1 MYMPEG
7 GLGIV
12 IGIGMDVPLENIDAL
27 LDEMDKMKTYGK

>member
-12 IGIGMDVPLENIDAL
+12 IEIGMDVPLENIDAL